1 MSRKKPEEVSEKPPN
16 KKKPNVIQTCRTK
29 YCFKY
34 PQAARFNQYD
44 NQPRIVYYRRYA
56 KYPCIAFYHQYKLAT
71 QIPKYSMLSNTK
83 ATTTW
88 IKNRSLLKTIQVG
101 IKRRIVANDFALLYL
116 FADQYDILFIQELQ
130 IREYLN
136 CKIIKNHVKYQA
148 YLSQEM

>member
-56 KYPCIAFYHQYKLAT
+56 KYPSIAFYHQYKLAT

-101 IKRRIVANDFALLYL
+101 IKKRIVANDFALLYL
-116 FADQYDILFIQELQ
+116 FAD
-130 IREYLN
+130 
-136 CKIIKNHVKYQA
+136 
-148 YLSQEM
+148 